1 MSDEPFDARL
11 AELNA
16 MMDRT
21 MSRREAASAS
31 LRADEVTL
39 RRDILAEL
47 ARTRSDIMG
56 KQIRLG
62 DCLLSHGVMAG
73 NCRGSVD
80 LGHEAL
86 ARHFRAFVVVR
97 LAGRQFDLH
106 RLEVPV
112 RDLR

>member
-31 LRADEVTL
+31 LRADKVTL

-73 NCRGSVD
+73 NWRGSVD
-80 LGHEAL
+80 LGHEVL
-86 ARHFRAFVVVR
+86 ARLFRAFVVVR

-106 RLEVPV
+106 RL
-112 RDLR
+112 